1 MKSDNADI
9 PEKYLKQKCWITTYI
24 VGIFRDGFHLDKA
37 SKIITTEDVVNGKDA
52 RWTLGALVTRYDYE
66 SRTTPSI
73 DTTATVTPATP
84 SPKTPAPSTHT
95 PASET
100 TTGSTSKTT
109 ATSDSSAMIPALYL
123 VGLAL
128 WLQLMFHL

>member
-73 DTTATVTPATP
+73 V
-84 SPKTPAPSTHT
+84 SG
-95 PASET
+95 T
-100 TTGSTSKTT
+100 TTPSTSKTT
-109 ATSDSSAMIPALYL
+109 ATSDSSALSPALYL
-123 VGLAL
+123 AGLAM
-128 WLQLMFHL
+128 WIRLMFHL